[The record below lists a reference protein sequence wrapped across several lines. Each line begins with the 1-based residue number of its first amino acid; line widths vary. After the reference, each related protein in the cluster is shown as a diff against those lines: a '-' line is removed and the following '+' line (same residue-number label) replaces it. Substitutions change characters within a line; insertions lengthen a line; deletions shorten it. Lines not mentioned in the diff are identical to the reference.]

1 MKEINVVPYR
11 LAQLSGIVHGAC
23 GMDSWCFGPG
33 KKLYMSTSPH
43 GKEFSLFLN
52 VSGCLD
58 RILEHKEEYREPRI
72 FSDTLG
78 MIWIAEN
85 VFEGEKFEYLV
96 IMGPVFLTNLSV
108 KSVIGKLDA
117 MGYSIQV
124 RNQYVKILNKVPV
137 LSIDMIQQYAAMLY
151 YTVMGNEAPEPE
163 ILFDES
169 AEKSEKT
176 GDDITEE
183 ADSYGDSVD
192 YERGYLLQETLLGY
206 IRSGNLYFEEELAG
220 GKEDAGEDNRTYY
233 PSDLIDLALEDQDRL
248 VRDNIIMFIALC
260 SKTAIESA
268 LSVRVARHIEREYVS
283 RVEKISTVTSLGNLN
298 WEMIHAYAEAVHRIR
313 ENPKMSRIS
322 QECCDFI
329 EKNFQ
334 KPLKLSDIAE
344 SVGYTEY
351 YLSRRFYKEMGIRLL
366 DYLKDVRLNH
376 AKILLITTNLGIQE
390 ISDRLQFSSRSY
402 FSKVFQKKIGMSPA
416 EYRARMGKATE
427 EE

>member
-1 MKEINVVPYR
+1 M
-11 LAQLSGIVHGAC
+11 
-23 GMDSWCFGPG
+23 
-33 KKLYMSTSPH
+33 
-43 GKEFSLFLN
+43 
-52 VSGCLD
+52 
-58 RILEHKEEYREPRI
+58 
-72 FSDTLG
+72 
-78 MIWIAEN
+78 
-85 VFEGEKFEYLV
+85 
-96 IMGPVFLTNLSV
+96 
-108 KSVIGKLDA
+108 IGKLDA

-124 RNQYVKILNKVPV
+124 RNQYIEILNKVPV

-260 SKTAIESA
+260 SKTAIESG

>member
-1 MKEINVVPYR
+1 M
-11 LAQLSGIVHGAC
+11 
-23 GMDSWCFGPG
+23 
-33 KKLYMSTSPH
+33 
-43 GKEFSLFLN
+43 
-52 VSGCLD
+52 
-58 RILEHKEEYREPRI
+58 
-72 FSDTLG
+72 
-78 MIWIAEN
+78 
-85 VFEGEKFEYLV
+85 
-96 IMGPVFLTNLSV
+96 
-108 KSVIGKLDA
+108 IGKLDA

-124 RNQYVKILNKVPV
+124 RNQYVEILNKVPV

-248 VRDNIIMFIALC
+248 VRDNIIMLIALC
-260 SKTAIESA
+260 SKTAIESG